1 MVCRRAARGKDDERG
16 RDRPVRTPLTTT
28 IKHCRLTDPS
38 EDVLASSHIAKHR
51 LVEPEPTVESR
62 TAELQ
67 DFA

>member
-1 MVCRRAARGKDDERG
+1 MI
-16 RDRPVRTPLTTT
+16 DRCVHPLSTT
-28 IKHCRLTDPS
+28 IKHCRLTDSS

-51 LVEPEPTVESR
+51 LAEPEPAVESR